1 MVEERRKFERS
12 KEMGTNT
19 FFDEADAL
27 MMWLGVDVNAAAASN
42 ASAVARMRHDATD
55 DAGDAPVSLP
65 ASLFEPM
72 K

>member
-1 MVEERRKFERS
+1 MKQ
-12 KEMGTNT
+12 MGTNT
-19 FFDEADAL
+19 FVDDADAL

-42 ASAVARMRHDATD
+42 ASAVARMRHDASD

-65 ASLFEPM
+65 ASLFEPL